1 MGSEGRGGLQLSP
14 LHAQSPL
21 KQGRWGASKQIGGGV
36 GEPIA
41 CSRTWVSAACAP
53 LRAVYGDPPD
63 PHLYRGR
70 SGLARFNDR
79 TVRAAITI
87 TLINEGRGVGGRK
100 SLGVPHTAPSLP
112 RSCTPSPPFLRL
124 PPGSPSITQR
134 LSVPIA
140 RILPPKPAI
149 SPGPSAPPPKATHY
163 QATERCAPSLPCGPV
178 AMAEGWALWPLL
190 QAAGRPVRAACG
202 RCTAGWML
210 CRCPGHAGTSPG
222 TSAMGVCGARG
233 EVWASGSGLG
243 LGESPGLGVRTGP
256 QEEPR
261 PRGQN

>member
-21 KQGRWGASKQIGGGV
+21 KQGRWGASKQIEGGGGV

-41 CSRTWVSAACAP
+41 CSRTWASAACAP

-100 SLGVPHTAPSLP
+100 SLSVPHTAPSLP

-149 SPGPSAPPPKATHY
+149 SPGPSAPPPPGHPLPGNRALCS
-163 QATERCAPSLPCGPV
+163 QPALRARCHGRGV
-178 AMAEGWALWPLL
+178 GAMAA
-190 QAAGRPVRAACG
+190 AAGGGAAGEGSLRALYRWVDAVPLSRPRRNIARDFSDGGVRGSGGGVGLWVRAG
-202 RCTAGWML
+202 
-210 CRCPGHAGTSPG
+210 P
-222 TSAMGVCGARG
+222 RG
-233 EVWASGSGLG
+233 ES
-243 LGESPGLGVRTGP
+243 
-256 QEEPR
+256 R